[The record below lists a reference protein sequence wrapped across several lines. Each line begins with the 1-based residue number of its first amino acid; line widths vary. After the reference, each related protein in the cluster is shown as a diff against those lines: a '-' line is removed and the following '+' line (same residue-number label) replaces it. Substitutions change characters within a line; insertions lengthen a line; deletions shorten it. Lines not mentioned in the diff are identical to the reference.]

1 MRKYIVFF
9 FASVLLAGCGSLRQ
23 NSSIADVPVLV
34 TIDLAGVEAD
44 RVEVV
49 MDPGSIPGS
58 QLRFFI
64 PKTVPGT
71 YSEDNYGRFVEDL
84 QALDATGKPLR
95 VKRDDINSWTIYGA
109 QQMDKIRYFVND
121 TFDTESEQEEAV
133 FSPAGSNILKNE
145 NYLLNLHGF
154 VGYFEGLKELP
165 YRLEFIVPAEM
176 RPVTSLREL
185 PLENGNFGFSA
196 DRYFEV
202 IDNPVQFTSQPSA
215 SFQLGDIR
223 VRLSVYSPN
232 ETYSAADLKPSMER
246 MMKAQKTFLGEIDG
260 TREYNILLYL
270 STLNPDDAA
279 GFGALEHHT
288 STVVVLP
295 EQMSREQLEKTM
307 TDVVSHEFFHIVTP
321 LNVHSEEIQY
331 FDYNNPSMSQ
341 HLWMYEGTTEY
352 FANLFQIQ
360 QGLISE
366 EEFYVRMAAKIQN
379 ASGYND
385 SLSFTEMSKNVLK
398 DPYAAQYANVY
409 EKGALINMALDLR
422 LRELSRG
429 EMGVLDL
436 MKALS
441 DKYDVDTPFRDDILI
456 DEIVR
461 LTFPEVRPFFEKHV
475 MGGQPIPYEEY
486 FAKAGLGTREV
497 AVESGFFLNGQIP
510 FIDVDPSNTDKI
522 FIRKGIRLNTFFTGL
537 GAEGGDVIKQ
547 INGVPITL
555 ESVRNI
561 VGESFGWNA
570 ETPIEMVVEREGEQ
584 ITLKGTAGKPTVVEN
599 RLSPLPDATEQ
610 QIALREAWLRG

>member
-1 MRKYIVFF
+1 MKKY
-9 FASVLLAGCGSLRQ
+9 FALFSGFVLLVGCGSLKQ
-23 NSSIADVPVLV
+23 TNTITDVPVSVTMDLV
-34 TIDLAGVEAD
+34 GVEAD
-44 RVEVV
+44 RIEVLL
-49 MDPGSIPGS
+49 DPGSLTGP
-58 QLRFFI
+58 QMRFFI

-84 QALDATGKPLR
+84 QALDYEGKPLQ
-95 VKRDDINSWTIYGA
+95 VKRDDENTWTIYGA

-121 TFDTESEQEEAV
+121 TFDTENEIGEAV
-133 FSPAGSNILKNE
+133 FSPAGSNILKNK

-165 YRLEFIVPAEM
+165 YRLEFKVPEGM
-176 RPVTSLREL
+176 RPVTSLREF
-185 PLENGNFGFSA
+185 PLENGNFGFRA
-196 DRYFEV
+196 DRYFDV
-202 IDNPVQFTSQPSA
+202 IDNPVQFTSQPTA
-215 SFQLGDIR
+215 SFQVGDIR

-246 MMKAQKTFLGEIDG
+246 MMKAQKTFLGAIDG
-260 TREYNILLYL
+260 TKEYNILLYL
-270 STLNPDDAA
+270 STLNPDDAG

-295 EQMSREQLEKTM
+295 EQMSREQLEETM

-366 EEFYVRMAAKIQN
+366 DEFYSRIAAKIQN

-398 DPYAAQYANVY
+398 EPYAAQYANVY
-409 EKGALINMALDLR
+409 EKGALINMALDIR
-422 LRELSRG
+422 LRELSKG

-441 DKYDVDTPFRDDILI
+441 QKYDVDTPFRDDTLI
-456 DEIVR
+456 DEIVK
-461 LTFPEVRPFFEKHV
+461 LTFPEIRTFFERHV
-475 MGGQPIPYEEY
+475 IGGIPIPYEEY

-510 FIDVDPSNTDKI
+510 YIDVDPANTNEI
-522 FIRKGIRLNTFFTGL
+522 FIREGIRLNTFFNDL
-537 GAEGGDVIKQ
+537 GAEGGDIIKK

-555 ESVRNI
+555 ESIRNI
-561 VGESFGWNA
+561 VGESFGWDA
-570 ETPIEMVVEREGEQ
+570 DTPIEMVVERDGAE
-584 ITLKGTAGKPTVVEN
+584 IILTGTAGKPTVVES
-599 RLSPLPDATEQ
+599 RLSPFPEATEDQ
-610 QIALREAWLRG
+610 KAVRESWLRG